1 MAKANP
7 PPHLRLPKAIEQ
19 NRELASVLEEMNF
32 NMFLLW
38 QKLGGGADF
47 IEINKEAIEDNET
60 NINQKITLSKLF
72 DIREQIGSGFPVT
85 IDTTGFTIDTT
96 EQTIDMPEV

>member
-7 PPHLRLPKAIEQ
+7 PPHIVLPQSIRDNKD
-19 NRELASVLEEMNF
+19 LADVFEKTLF
-32 NMFLLW
+32 DMFLLW

-47 IEINKEAIEDNET
+47 IDENQT
-60 NINQKITLSKLF
+60 NAFSSNSHVTLSKLF
-72 DIREQIGSGFPVT
+72 DIREQIGSGKPVT

-96 EQTIDMPEV
+96 EQTIDMTEV

>member
-7 PPHLRLPKAIEQ
+7 PPHQRLPQSILDQPDLAKA
-19 NRELASVLEEMNF
+19 LEKMTF
-32 NMFLLW
+32 DMFLLW

-47 IEINKEAIEDNET
+47 IGDNQT
-60 NINQKITLSKLF
+60 NSNNQVTRSLLF
-72 DIREQIGSGFPVT
+72 DIRQQIGSGKPVT

-96 EQTIDMPEV
+96 EQTTDMTEV

>member
-7 PPHLRLPKAIEQ
+7 PPHQRLPQSIIDQPDLARTLEQ
-19 NRELASVLEEMNF
+19 IKF
-32 NMFLLW
+32 DMFLLW

-47 IEINKEAIEDNET
+47 IGENET
-60 NINQKITLSKLF
+60 NINNNHITRSLLF
-72 DIREQIGSGFPVT
+72 DIRKQIGSGKPVT

-96 EQTIDMPEV
+96 EQTIDMTEV